1 MIAFIQNISQKISNF
16 EDIINNYKDAWRAI
30 LKIGTSNF
38 DLNQPLSLEIL
49 LNANHAVAKTLIYI
63 HSMETFIYGDLKK
76 ASINKDL

>member
-1 MIAFIQNISQKISNF
+1 MIAFIQNISQKISNV
-16 EDIINNYKDAWRAI
+16 EDFINNYKDAWRAI

-49 LNANHAVAKTLIYI
+49 LNANHPVAKTLIYI